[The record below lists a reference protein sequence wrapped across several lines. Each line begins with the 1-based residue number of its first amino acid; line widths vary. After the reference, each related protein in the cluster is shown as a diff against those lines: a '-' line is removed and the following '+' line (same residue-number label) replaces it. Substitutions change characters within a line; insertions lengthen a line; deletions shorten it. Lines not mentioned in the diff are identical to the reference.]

1 MALKLVGP
9 TVDTVNGD
17 RWTAHRC
24 GKIVTLIMN
33 APGEKIVIPE
43 GWRPASNV
51 QGVVSGLDNNIG
63 RVIINANT
71 GVLSPFIDGNYYGT
85 VTYLTP

>member
-9 TVDTVNGD
+9 VVDTVNGD

-24 GKIVTLIMN
+24 GKVVTLIMN
-33 APGEKIVIPE
+33 APGEEIVMPE

-51 QGVVSGLDNNIG
+51 QGAITGLNNDIG
-63 RVIINANT
+63 RVIINAST
-71 GVLSPFIDGNYYGT
+71 GVVTPFIDGNYYGT
-85 VTYLTP
+85 VTYLTA

>member
-9 TVDTVNGD
+9 VVDTLNGN

-24 GKIVTLIMN
+24 GKVVTLIMN
-33 APGEKIVIPE
+33 APGEEIVMPE
-43 GWRPASNV
+43 GWSPISNV
-51 QGVVSGLDNNIG
+51 QGVVSGLNNDIG

-71 GVLSPFIDGNYYGT
+71 GAVTSFINGNYYGT
-85 VTYLTP
+85 VTYLTA